1 MSVVNLADKLQLLR
15 KKNLLSQEE
24 LAEKLGISR
33 QAVSKWESGQSLP
46 DLNKLKAISKLY
58 NVTIDSLVNDDNEI
72 GERNEN
78 KAAYEKSNT
87 SYEQDLN
94 GKIVLNINKISVDY
108 EYKSKK
114 TLFGLPLVHIN
125 LGRGFKKA
133 KGIIAIGNISYGVI
147 SVGFLSF
154 GLLSFG
160 CFGIGF
166 AGFGAIALGLL
177 LATGAI
183 SVGTFSFGAI
193 S

>member
-125 LGRGFKKA
+125 LGGKNRTLL
-133 KGIIAIGNISYGVI
+133 ISMRR
-147 SVGFLSF
+147 
-154 GLLSFG
+154 
-160 CFGIGF
+160 
-166 AGFGAIALGLL
+166 
-177 LATGAI
+177 
-183 SVGTFSFGAI
+183 
-193 S
+193 